1 MLGRRAGRAIAGLAH
16 AGLRVRRR
24 VVETQI
30 RESFP
35 DRDDSW
41 VKRTARASYRHFGEE
56 FGLLASGVTAVR
68 GALGTVRDPGA
79 AADILSSIGGGNRG
93 AVIVTG
99 HLGNWELA
107 GSYLASVGVPL
118 TAVARRQAGRFGS
131 RLSALRSEIGLE
143 VLDQDA
149 GVRPLYR
156 ALRSGRCVAL
166 AADQHFWAGEPIP
179 FLGRPAMWRLG
190 PARLAISAGVPL
202 VFGSLVR
209 EGKGYLVEVKSIAE
223 EALEAGDAVTA
234 TRVWVSVLE
243 EAVRE
248 RPEQY
253 FWFHRRWKTG
263 GLEQ

>member
-16 AGLRVRRR
+16 SGLRVRRR
-24 VVETQI
+24 IVETQI

-41 VKRTARASYRHFGEE
+41 VRRTARACYRHFGEE
-56 FGLLASGVTAVR
+56 FGLLASGVTGVR
-68 GALGTVRDPGA
+68 GALGNVRDPGP
-79 AADILSSIGGGNRG
+79 AADVLSSLGGGSPG
-93 AVIVTG
+93 VVIVTG

-107 GSYLASVGVPL
+107 GSYLASVGVPV
-118 TAVARRQAGRFGS
+118 TAVARRQPGRFGS

-143 VLDQDA
+143 ILDQDA

-156 ALRSGRCVAL
+156 ALLSGRCVAL
-166 AADQHFWAGEPIP
+166 AADQHSWGGEPIS
-179 FLGRPAMWRLG
+179 FLGRHTRWRLG
-190 PARLAISAGVPL
+190 PARLAISARVPL

-209 EGKGYLVEVKSIAE
+209 EGDGYLIQAKPIAE
-223 EALEAGDAVTA
+223 EVLEEGDPVTA
-234 TRVWVSVLE
+234 TRAWVSVLE

-253 FWFHRRWKTG
+253 FWFHRRWK
-263 GLEQ
+263 ERDEEA